1 MNKLWQKRMNL
12 QVINQHTTPILSSH
26 SPVLRVF
33 RLTSKE
39 AMHHEKS
46 ELASHGQESN
56 VSKGK
61 KEMKSTKNICFQY
74 VRQRHFGK
82 KPEIQEE
89 QKK

>member
-1 MNKLWQKRMNL
+1 
-12 QVINQHTTPILSSH
+12 
-26 SPVLRVF
+26 
-33 RLTSKE
+33 
-39 AMHHEKS
+39 MHHEKS